1 MASIG
6 SSHSISHSP
15 IDVPTLRYLVFS
27 GGGTRGLSY
36 VGALDALQR
45 RGLDFARRGVLLG
58 TAGTSIGS
66 LIACLVAAGFSAE
79 ELTHTFCALDMSSLF
94 SFNLALIL
102 LRFGL
107 DDSGR
112 LMAFIDAQ
120 LHRKLGS
127 AGGGAQRWTLA
138 DMRARTGV
146 DLVVVATDLARDVPV
161 YLRAA
166 SHPRLAV
173 SEAVAASMAIPP
185 VFAPISV
192 GSQLMVDG
200 GLADNFPLQLFPAS
214 QTLGMR
220 VHWTSAFTLDT
231 LDQYFSRV
239 AYCALSASEAAQWSR
254 LPAEAKARTVEIN
267 TGNIQTVELRLDDAE
282 KHRVIASGKEAV
294 DQFFERA
301 AAAHGRR
308 HGSPGAARPEN
319 AGGDADRA
327 RV

>member
-1 MASIG
+1 MAAI
-6 SSHSISHSP
+6 SSGGG
-15 IDVPTLRYLVFS
+15 IDIHALRYLVFS

-36 VGALDALQR
+36 VGALGALQR
-45 RGLDFARRGVLLG
+45 RGLEFARRGVLLG

-66 LIACLVAAGFSAE
+66 LIACLVAAGFNAQ
-79 ELTHTFCALDMSSLF
+79 ELTHTFCALDMASLF

-107 DDSGR
+107 DDSSR
-112 LMAFIDAQ
+112 LMAFINAQ
-120 LHRKLGS
+120 LDKKLG
-127 AGGGAQRWTLA
+127 AAPGGERWTLA
-138 DMRARTGV
+138 ELRARTGV

-192 GSQLMVDG
+192 GAALMVDG
-200 GLADNFPLQLFPAS
+200 GLADNFPLQLFPAA

-220 VHWTSAFTLDT
+220 VHWTSAFKLDT
-231 LDQYFSRV
+231 IDQYFSRV

-254 LPAEAKARTVEIN
+254 LPPEAKARTVEIN

-282 KHRVIASGKEAV
+282 KQVVIASGNDAV
-294 DQFFERA
+294 EQFFERA
-301 AAAHGRR
+301 QKH
-308 HGSPGAARPEN
+308 SQQP
-319 AGGDADRA
+319 
-327 RV
+327 

>member
-1 MASIG
+1 MAAVAAAATASCL
-6 SSHSISHSP
+6 
-15 IDVPTLRYLVFS
+15 DVRRLDVTTLRYLVFS

-36 VGALDALQR
+36 VGALAALQR
-45 RGLDFARRGVLLG
+45 RGLHIARRGVLLG

-120 LHRKLGS
+120 LHKKLGPGA
-127 AGGGAQRWTLA
+127 AGQRWTLA

-166 SHPRLAV
+166 SHPRLPV

-200 GLADNFPLQLFPAS
+200 GLADNFPMQLFPAA

-220 VHWTSAFTLDT
+220 VHWTSAFKLDT
-231 LDQYFSRV
+231 IDQYFSRV

-254 LPAEAKARTVEIN
+254 LPAEARARTVEIN

-282 KHRVIASGKEAV
+282 KQMVIAAGRDAVEA
-294 DQFFERA
+294 FFEHFREPA
-301 AAAHGRR
+301 PK
-308 HGSPGAARPEN
+308 S
-319 AGGDADRA
+319 
-327 RV
+327 